1 MGHRFI
7 YGSIY
12 DIMAFGDNMKQLE
25 ISCTIRTSE
34 DEHVIQTKG
43 QLKNK
48 RLTFIDE
55 DQIKHFIIFER
66 NRVMYIR
73 QGSVDMKYAFQ
84 ENLLTKGTFRAE
96 SKMILLDIRTRSLI
110 REPNRLY
117 IQYELLQD
125 KQVVHEASIEVLYH
139 EI

>member
-1 MGHRFI
+1 M
-7 YGSIY
+7 S
-12 DIMAFGDNMKQLE
+12 FGDNMKQLKITCIIITPE
-25 ISCTIRTSE
+25 G
-34 DEHVIQTKG
+34 EHVINADG

-48 RLTFIDE
+48 RLSFVDD
-55 DQIKHFIIFER
+55 DQIKHFIIFEK

-84 ENLLTKGTFRAE
+84 ENLITKGTFKAE
-96 SKMILLDIRTRSLI
+96 GKMILLDIRTRSI
-110 REPNRLY
+110 VRETDRLF